1 MPKLPAGFLEDVQK
15 DAKGGHRP
23 RPLEAVC
30 VYCGSSFGRD
40 PAFERAAEELG
51 RSLAAAG
58 LKLVYGGANIGL
70 MGHLAHAVLDAGGSV
85 IGVIP
90 RFMRSV
96 EKELKDASELVL
108 VDSMHERKQ
117 TMFERAQAFVA
128 LPGGVGTLEETIE
141 MMTWGQLGRHD
152 HPVVLANVNGFWDPL
167 VTLIDHMNEAG
178 FLYQRPRP
186 LYAVIDEAAEI
197 VPYLKS
203 VQGAR

>member
-1 MPKLPAGFLEDVQK
+1 MPKLPAGFLEDVQA
-15 DAKGGHRP
+15 DTSPGPTP
-23 RPLEAVC
+23 RALKAVC

-40 PAFERAAEELG
+40 PAFVEAAETLG
-51 RSLAAAG
+51 KALAAAG

-117 TMFERAQAFVA
+117 IMFDRSQAFVA
-128 LPGGVGTLEETIE
+128 LPGGVGTLEETVE

-167 VTLIDHMNEAG
+167 VTLLDHMNEAR

-186 LYAVIDEAAEI
+186 LYAVVDDPAEI
-197 VPYLKS
+197 VPHL
-203 VQGAR
+203 QGRETGR